1 MKVINHAQKD
11 KISKFT
17 SHIIKDCI
25 TEFSTFYDPIDCPED
40 IVVFDP
46 ENRFFVVLTDQMAK
60 FARTLNFTG
69 RPPDDYIIPRMGMS
83 VPVVRAVYVHPKSRG
98 KGVQQN
104 VFSILIAMSEA
115 HQEPFY
121 AHAKPFEVPNP
132 QLNTDARS
140 AFSGYYSLGIVEDRA
155 PKGERE
161 KQRKRLQSYGLVSCT
176 PTNGSLKAP
185 EYDLA
190 YIPRSAPK
198 DVHDLILG
206 VPAT

>member
-1 MKVINHAQKD
+1 V
-11 KISKFT
+11 
-17 SHIIKDCI
+17 
-25 TEFSTFYDPIDCPED
+25 PI
-40 IVVFDP
+40 
-46 ENRFFVVLTDQMAK
+46 
-60 FARTLNFTG
+60 
-69 RPPDDYIIPRMGMS
+69 
-83 VPVVRAVYVHPKSRG
+83 VRAVYVHPKSRG

-104 VFSILIAMSEA
+104 VFSILIAMAEA

-132 QLNTDARS
+132 QLNTDARA
-140 AFSGYYSLGIVEDRA
+140 AFSGYYSMGIVEDRA
-155 PKGERE
+155 AEGERD
-161 KQRKRLQSYGLVSCT
+161 KQRQRLQGYGLVPCN
-176 PTNGSLKAP
+176 PANGSVKAP